1 MFTMMKR
8 GYPYP
13 LTPSCLIYVRRTTT
27 SSSDSYYEI
36 VSTNEYLTKRAKHHR
51 KLLNEFGKQ
60 WRREYLLSIR
70 KSTRA
75 SNNGVEDTIA
85 VGDIVI
91 LKNESTKRIF
101 WKTANV
107 EESRFEW

>member
-13 LTPSCLIYVRRTTT
+13 LTPSCLIYVRRTIT

-85 VGDIVI
+85 VGDMRAQSVYFG
-91 LKNESTKRIF
+91 KQRRSRSQDSSTEQR
-101 WKTANV
+101 
-107 EESRFEW
+107 